1 MTNFT
6 FFRYRTPEQ
15 MAELARELMESAG
28 DTHAEVS
35 DLLDVD
41 RSSVSHAVSDPG
53 TRRVRLLVQI
63 LLLYLED
70 ASEYPRYPVARRVED
85 VLEELGEENPYP
97 DEDPRSAAWAEGL
110 HAGLLAAGAFP
121 DHES

>member
-6 FFRYRTPEQ
+6 FFRYHSPEQ
-15 MAELARELMESAG
+15 MAELARELMEDAG
-28 DTHAEVS
+28 DTHAEVA

-41 RSSVSHAVSDPG
+41 RSSVSHALGDPS
-53 TRRVRLLVQI
+53 TRYVNLLVQI

-70 ASEYPRYPVARRVED
+70 AEDYPHYPVARRIRD
-85 VLEELGEENPYP
+85 VLDELGEENPYP

-110 HAGLLAAGAFP
+110 RAGLQAAGALP
-121 DHES
+121 ER